1 MIKMFLRKRK
11 RKMSLNHRFIK
22 KKKKKIKI
30 VLKEN
35 IIKKKKK
42 ELLARNFIIIY
53 ITISEYIKLL

>member
-11 RKMSLNHRFIK
+11 RKMSLNHRF
-22 KKKKKIKI
+22 
-30 VLKEN
+30 
-35 IIKKKKK
+35 IKKKKK